1 MSENITPT
9 EYHAPLPEAPKPRY
23 FGVATCISWLVI
35 LGITLFLFFNV
46 LISQIMPAP
55 RDQEI
60 SGAEVMNI
68 NMIGRMLIGQS
79 KLAPSTDNSLV
90 QQFSQFNLGPIEQ
103 RYCYAIFVNELAGPE
118 VAIEKIEQTDKA
130 AADFGY
136 ESTPDQIRLRD
147 IISQLLDQYQTG
159 NLDSSLLPKDDRE
172 FLSSK
177 LGWCGSLALFPSGTP
192 NQSERQKLMAQA
204 TTTFWMM
211 VGVFLF
217 AGGLLLCSLV
227 SVATLLYLL
236 LSGNIQTKM
245 RTSRQRG
252 SIYLE
257 TFAIWISLFII
268 LQLGIGIVGSMVT
281 NPMILQILM
290 PAVFFASLFVLAWPA
305 LRGIPFR
312 EVRED
317 LGLYLGNP
325 FKEIAVGLVSYT
337 ALIPF
342 VLCAGVVSVMLGIL
356 LSSMQETNEFSS
368 STAGGHPIQEEIA
381 SGDPTTWLIVFIT
394 ACVAAPVVE
403 ETMFRG
409 VLYRHL
415 RESTL
420 GWRRYQ
426 SIGFAALFN
435 SLIFASIHPQVLVG
449 IPLLTT
455 LAIGFSLMRQWRGSL
470 LASIVMHAINNG
482 LVTCTLFLL
491 MS

>member
-1 MSENITPT
+1 MSEHINPT
-9 EYHAPLPEAPKPRY
+9 EYHAPLAEEPKPSY
-23 FGVATCISWLVI
+23 FSVATCISWLVI
-35 LGITLFLFFNV
+35 LGITLFLFCNV

-55 RDQEI
+55 REQEI
-60 SGAEVMNI
+60 SGAEIMNI

-79 KLAPSTDNSLV
+79 QMAPATDDSLAN
-90 QQFSQFNLGPIEQ
+90 QFNQFNLGPIEQ
-103 RYCYAIFVNELAGPE
+103 RYCYALFVNELEGPE
-118 VAIEKIEQTDKA
+118 IAIEKIEQTDKA

-136 ESTPDQIRLRD
+136 ELTPDQIRLQE
-147 IISQLLDQYQTG
+147 IICHLLDQYQAG
-159 NLDSSLLPKDDRE
+159 NLDSSLIPKDDRD
-172 FLSSK
+172 FLTSK
-177 LGWCGSLALFPSGTP
+177 LGWCGSLALVPSGTP
-192 NQSERQKLMAQA
+192 NQSERQKVINQA
-204 TTTFWMM
+204 TSTFWMM
-211 VGVFLF
+211 VGIFFF
-217 AGGLLLCSLV
+217 AVGLLLSALV

-268 LQLGIGIVGSMVT
+268 LQLGIGFAGSVIT
-281 NPMILQILM
+281 DPMILQILM
-290 PAVFFASLFVLAWPA
+290 PTVFFASLFVLIWPA

-317 LGLYLGNP
+317 LGLTLGNP
-325 FKEIAVGLVSYT
+325 LKEITVALVSYT

-342 VLCAGVVSVMLGIL
+342 VLCAGVVSVVLGIL
-356 LSSMQETNEFSS
+356 LSSLQETNEFSS
-368 STAGGHPIQEEIA
+368 TTAGGHPIQEEIA
-381 SGDPTTWLIVFIT
+381 SGDPTTWLIVFLT

-409 VLYRHL
+409 VLFRHL
-415 RESTL
+415 RDATV

-435 SLIFASIHPQVLVG
+435 SLIFASIHPQGLVG